1 MRKKYKR
8 IAYFL
13 PFQGCERRCVYCD
26 QRSIT
31 GVGDVAFISPEEIAY
46 ALSTEPDP
54 VELCFFGGSFASLP
68 HARMTGYLDAICA
81 AREGGVVTFSS
92 YPGDFEGARGQA
104 LVETLARY
112 PIGTI
117 ELGVPSLDADVLRAC
132 GRDDDPAAILCA
144 IETLRDAGFHLGV
157 QLMTGLPGQSG
168 ESAIRDIDAMAD
180 LMPSGAAWHLRVYPC
195 LVLAGTELEARY
207 RAGTYEPQS
216 LEEAVRTAGAILLRA
231 CERGFLPIRVG
242 LLEGGLLRDA
252 VVAGPYHPAFGEL
265 ARSEMTARA
274 LVAESPNGPWRIPK
288 NKISQLTGHN
298 KRGIRRMAELSG
310 IPANQVEAVIFA
322 ASI

>member
-8 IAYFL
+8 IAHFL
-13 PFQGCERRCVYCD
+13 PFLGCARRCVYCD

-31 GVGDVAFISPEEIAY
+31 GVGDVAFVSPEEIAR
-46 ALSTEPDP
+46 ALSTEPEP

-68 HARMTGYLDAICA
+68 REQMVKYLDAVYTAPAGSI
-81 AREGGVVTFSS
+81 VTFSS
-92 YPGDFEGARGQA
+92 YPGDFDGTRGQA

-117 ELGVPSLDADVLRAC
+117 ELGVPSLDRHVLRAC
-132 GRDDDPAAILCA
+132 ARDDDPVAVLRA
-144 IETLRDAGFHLGV
+144 IEMLRDAGFHLGV

-168 ESAIRDIDAMAD
+168 ESTLRDLDAIAH

-195 LVLAGTELEARY
+195 LVLAGTELEARH
-207 RAGTYEPQS
+207 RTGVYEPQS
-216 LEEAVRTAGAILLRA
+216 LEEAVRSAGAILLRA

-242 LLEGGLLRDA
+242 LLEGGSLRNS

-274 LVAESPNGPWRIPK
+274 LVAENPNGPWRIPK

-310 IPANQVEAVIFA
+310 IPANQVEAAIFVA
-322 ASI
+322 